1 MIARPFNTYGPRQ
14 SARAVIPTI
23 ITQALTRDRI
33 ELGSLDADSRLP
45 VRRGHRS
52 RACRSAARWT
62 GSKARPSTSGRVRSM
77 SIGDVVDQVLE
88 LLGKTSPS
96 SRPDERQ
103 RPEGSEV
110 ERLLADAS
118 KARARL
124 PWAPQVAFADGA
136 RADGLVGRA
145 IDRRVP
151 PLDVRS
157 LSVSRRGRAGR
168 TRCGHRGPSRSRAP
182 RRPGRD
188 GPRSARSP
196 DRIRDRDCGS

>member
-23 ITQALTRDRI
+23 ISQALTRDRI
-33 ELGSLDADSRLP
+33 ELGSLAPTRDFQFVEDTA
-45 VRRGHRS
+45 
-52 RACRSAARWT
+52 RALAVCGEVDGIDGETFNFGT
-62 GSKARPSTSGRVRSM
+62 GEEHV
-77 SIGDVVDQVLE
+77 IGDVVDQVLE
-88 LLGKTSPS
+88 ILGKSIPVVST
-96 SRPDERQ
+96 DERQ

-124 PWAPQVAFADGA
+124 PVGAPGRLRGRA
-136 RADGLVGRA
+136 RAHGLVGRA

-196 DRIRDRDCGS
+196 DRIRDRGCGS